1 MIRVLVVDDQELVR
15 AGIRMILATE
25 PDLEIVGEADDGSTA
40 VTACAEL
47 RPDVVLMDI
56 RMSGT
61 NGIEAT
67 RQILGAVNE
76 PDPDSGSRPGPPKV
90 LILTTFDV
98 DSYVYDA
105 LRAGASGF
113 LLKDAPSDQLVAAIR
128 TVNEGV
134 SPLAPQVTRRLVE
147 SFAPQRQRPHD
158 PRIGDLTPRE
168 LEVLLALTRGLSNH
182 DIARE
187 MVLSDATVKTHV
199 NRVLRKLDLTSRT
212 QAVVFGYESG
222 LVEVGGQERPE
233 QS

>member
-1 MIRVLVVDDQELVR
+1 MIRVLVVDDQALVR

-25 PDLEIVGEADDGSTA
+25 PDLEVVGEADDGSTA
-40 VTACAEL
+40 ISACAEL

-67 RQILGAVNE
+67 RQIIGADADFVQ
-76 PDPDSGSRPGPPKV
+76 PKV

-158 PRIGDLTPRE
+158 PRIDDLTPRE

-222 LVEVGGQERPE
+222 LVEVGGQETPGR
-233 QS
+233 S

>member
-25 PDLEIVGEADDGSTA
+25 PDLEMVGEADDGSA
-40 VTACAEL
+40 ALAACREH

-61 NGIEAT
+61 SGIEAT
-67 RQILGAVNE
+67 RQILE
-76 PDPDSGSRPGPPKV
+76 SYPEDPGSGSDPAPPKV

-98 DSYVYDA
+98 DTYVYDA
-105 LRAGASGF
+105 LSAGASGF
-113 LLKDAPSDQLVAAIR
+113 LLKDAPADQLVAAIR

-158 PRIGDLTPRE
+158 PRIDALTPRE

-182 DIARE
+182 DIARA

-199 NRVLRKLDLTSRT
+199 NRVLRKLELTSRT

-222 LVEVGGQERPE
+222 LVEVGGEDARGR
-233 QS
+233 S

>member
-1 MIRVLVVDDQELVR
+1 
-15 AGIRMILATE
+15 
-25 PDLEIVGEADDGSTA
+25 
-40 VTACAEL
+40 
-47 RPDVVLMDI
+47 MDI

-67 RQILGAVNE
+67 RQIIGADADVV
-76 PDPDSGSRPGPPKV
+76 PPKV

-158 PRIGDLTPRE
+158 PRIDDLTPRE

-222 LVEVGGQERPE
+222 LVEVGGQETPG